1 MPDGLTRQATGAIT
15 ALGLTLGGGAWRR
28 ISFNPIAVRTPLTMK
43 ALLSF
48 AALAV
53 TALAL
58 QGLPAK
64 AQDSTSGSTST
75 SSSGSTSAS
84 TSRSGSSTT
93 SGTSGN
99 TQNQRTNQRVNST
112 TNNSIPI
119 TFNSADPAGAAGTNG
134 TNGAG
139 SGGSST
145 PGGSTGA
152 PYYGQSDITVRTTP
166 TVYAPP
172 VSGGN
177 PCTLA
182 VSGGV
187 SVIGWGAAAGG
198 TFVDQDCADRQKI
211 AMIHNAGYAKAAQ
224 ELMCNDKATYLAF
237 KGTTTPCNPRP
248 QFDPPTPTQPIVQ
261 QQPQPLGP
269 PPAQRVTIKDASN
282 LPRCSRTITDNCYGG

>member
-1 MPDGLTRQATGAIT
+1 
-15 ALGLTLGGGAWRR
+15 
-28 ISFNPIAVRTPLTMK
+28 
-43 ALLSF
+43 
-48 AALAV
+48 
-53 TALAL
+53 
-58 QGLPAK
+58 
-64 AQDSTSGSTST
+64 
-75 SSSGSTSAS
+75 
-84 TSRSGSSTT
+84 
-93 SGTSGN
+93 
-99 TQNQRTNQRVNST
+99 VNAT
-112 TNNSIPI
+112 TNIPI
-119 TFNSADPAGAAGTNG
+119 TFNATDPPGANGANG
-134 TNGAG
+134 TNGGGASGGG
-139 SGGSST
+139 SGGGSST

-152 PYYGQSDITVRTTP
+152 PFYGQSDVTIRTTP

-237 KGTTTPCNPRP
+237 RGTTTPCNPRP
-248 QFDPPTPTQPIVQ
+248 QFDGTPPAGPMVQ
-261 QQPQPLGP
+261 QQPQQLAP
-269 PPAQRVTIKDASN
+269 PPQPVVTSSVVKDRTN

>member
-1 MPDGLTRQATGAIT
+1 
-15 ALGLTLGGGAWRR
+15 
-28 ISFNPIAVRTPLTMK
+28 MK
-43 ALLSF
+43 SLFSF

-64 AQDSTSGSTST
+64 AQTSTSGSGST

-84 TSRSGSSTT
+84 TSGSSTT
-93 SGTSGN
+93 SGASAN
-99 TQNQRTNQRVNST
+99 QQQQRTNQRVNST
-112 TNNSIPI
+112 TNNTIPI
-119 TFNSADPAGAAGTNG
+119 SVSVDPAGPAGANG

-145 PGGSTGA
+145 PGGSTGQ

-198 TFVDQDCADRQKI
+198 TFVDKDCADRQKI
-211 AMIHNAGYAKAAQ
+211 AMIHNAGYAKAAR
-224 ELMCNDKATYLAF
+224 ELMCNDQATYLAF
-237 KGTTTPCNPRP
+237 RGSETPCNPRP
-248 QFDPPTPTQPIVQ
+248 QFDGTPAAGPGP
-261 QQPQPLGP
+261 QPQPITRTTSAQP
-269 PPAQRVTIKDASN
+269 FQPAGRFACMDARGREVASGT
-282 LPRCSRTITDNCYGG
+282 PGASCGYI

>member
-1 MPDGLTRQATGAIT
+1 
-15 ALGLTLGGGAWRR
+15 
-28 ISFNPIAVRTPLTMK
+28 MK
-43 ALLSF
+43 AFLSF

-53 TALAL
+53 TGLAL
-58 QGLPAK
+58 QAMPAK

-99 TQNQRTNQRVNST
+99 SQQQRTNQNVRST
-112 TNNSIPI
+112 TNNNIPI
-119 TFNSADPAGAAGTNG
+119 TFNGAGATDPAGANGVNG
-134 TNGAG
+134 TNGGGA
-139 SGGSST
+139 GSST

-152 PYYGQSDITVRTTP
+152 PFYGQSDVTIRTTP

-211 AMIHNAGYAKAAQ
+211 AMIHNAGYAKAAR

-237 KGTTTPCNPRP
+237 RGTETPCNARP
-248 QFDPPTPTQPIVQ
+248 QFDGPPVAGQPVPIVRQQPTP
-261 QQPQPLGP
+261 LAP
-269 PPAQRVTIKDASN
+269 PPQQIVTKDRTN

>member
-1 MPDGLTRQATGAIT
+1 
-15 ALGLTLGGGAWRR
+15 
-28 ISFNPIAVRTPLTMK
+28 MK
-43 ALLSF
+43 VISF

-58 QGLPAK
+58 QSYRAE
-64 AQDSTSGSTST
+64 AQTSTSGSNST
-75 SSSGSTSAS
+75 SSSGSTSSSA
-84 TSRSGSSTT
+84 SGSASGASTT
-93 SGTSGN
+93 SGTSSN
-99 TQNQRTNQRVNST
+99 QQRTNQRVQST
-112 TNNSIPI
+112 TNIPI
-119 TFNSADPAGAAGTNG
+119 TFNSADPAGG
-134 TNGAG
+134 G
-139 SGGSST
+139 SGGGAAGAGTTSGGTST

-198 TFVDQDCADRQKI
+198 TFVDKDCADRQKI

-224 ELMCNDKATYLAF
+224 ELMCNDRATYMAF
-237 KGTTTPCNPRP
+237 RGTDKPCNPRP
-248 QFDPPTPTQPIVQ
+248 EFDGPASPQPMVQ
-261 QQPQPLGP
+261 RQPQPVQIAP
-269 PPAQRVTIKDASN
+269 VPQQTVTKDRTN
-282 LPRCSRTITDNCYGG
+282 LPRCSRTITDNCYSG

>member
-1 MPDGLTRQATGAIT
+1 MK
-15 ALGLTLGGGAWRR
+15 TLR
-28 ISFNPIAVRTPLTMK
+28 
-43 ALLSF
+43 SF

-58 QGLPAK
+58 QSLPTK
-64 AQDSTSGSTST
+64 AQDSTST
-75 SSSGSTSAS
+75 SSSGSTSSSNSSSGSAS
-84 TSRSGSSTT
+84 GSRSGASTT
-93 SGTSGN
+93 SGTSS
-99 TQNQRTNQRVNST
+99 NQQRSNQRVNAT
-112 TNNSIPI
+112 TNIPI
-119 TFNSADPAGAAGTNG
+119 TFNSTDPAGANGTNG
-134 TNGAG
+134 TNGGGA
-139 SGGSST
+139 SGGGSNT
-145 PGGSTGA
+145 PGGSSGQ
-152 PYYGQSDITVRTTP
+152 PFYGQSDITVRTTP

-237 KGTTTPCNPRP
+237 RGTTTPCNPRP
-248 QFDPPTPTQPIVQ
+248 QFDGTPVAGPVA
-261 QQPQPLGP
+261 PQPLSP
-269 PPAQRVTIKDASN
+269 PPPVTRTTSAQPFQPTGRFACMDARGREVASGTAGAS
-282 LPRCSRTITDNCYGG
+282 CGYI

>member
-1 MPDGLTRQATGAIT
+1 
-15 ALGLTLGGGAWRR
+15 
-28 ISFNPIAVRTPLTMK
+28 MK
-43 ALLSF
+43 ALFSF

-58 QGLPAK
+58 LAQAK

-84 TSRSGSSTT
+84 SSRSGSSTT

-99 TQNQRTNQRVNST
+99 TQNQRTNQNVRST
-112 TNNSIPI
+112 TNNNIPI
-119 TFNSADPAGAAGTNG
+119 TFNGAGAADPPAATNAA
-134 TNGAG
+134 NG
-139 SGGSST
+139 SNGG
-145 PGGSTGA
+145 PTGA
-152 PYYGQSDITVRTTP
+152 PYYGQSDVTIRTTP

-198 TFVDQDCADRQKI
+198 TFVDKDCADRQKI

-237 KGTTTPCNPRP
+237 RGTNTPCNARP
-248 QFDPPTPTQPIVQ
+248 EFDGPPVAGQPTPIIQR
-261 QQPQPLGP
+261 QPQPLAP
-269 PPAQRVTIKDASN
+269 PPAAMVTKDRTN
-282 LPRCSRTITDNCYGG
+282 LPRCSRTVTDNCWAG

>member
-1 MPDGLTRQATGAIT
+1 
-15 ALGLTLGGGAWRR
+15 
-28 ISFNPIAVRTPLTMK
+28 MK
-43 ALLSF
+43 AVLLSF

-58 QGLPAK
+58 QALPVK

-99 TQNQRTNQRVNST
+99 TQNQRTNQNVRST
-112 TNNSIPI
+112 TNNNIPI
-119 TFNSADPAGAAGTNG
+119 TFNDPAGANG
-134 TNGAG
+134 TNGVGGASG
-139 SGGSST
+139 GGSST

-152 PYYGQSDITVRTTP
+152 PFYGQSDVTIRTTP

-237 KGTTTPCNPRP
+237 RGTTTPCNPRP
-248 QFDPPTPTQPIVQ
+248 QFDGTPPVVGQPAPVPAPQPVPLQRVSTNQPI
-261 QQPQPLGP
+261 
-269 PPAQRVTIKDASN
+269 KDRTN

>member
-1 MPDGLTRQATGAIT
+1 
-15 ALGLTLGGGAWRR
+15 
-28 ISFNPIAVRTPLTMK
+28 MK
-43 ALLSF
+43 SLFSF

-53 TALAL
+53 TGLAL
-58 QGLPAK
+58 LQMPAK

-99 TQNQRTNQRVNST
+99 SQQQRTNQNVRST
-112 TNNSIPI
+112 TNNTIPI
-119 TFNSADPAGAAGTNG
+119 TLNAGGGGNGTNG
-134 TNGAG
+134 TNATDPAGANGANG
-139 SGGSST
+139 SNGGGN
-145 PGGSTGA
+145 GGATGA
-152 PYYGQSDITVRTTP
+152 PFYSQSDVTVRTTP

-198 TFVDQDCADRQKI
+198 TFVDKDCADRQKI

-224 ELMCNDKATYLAF
+224 ELMCNDRATYMAF
-237 KGTTTPCNPRP
+237 RGTQTPCNARP
-248 QFDPPTPTQPIVQ
+248 EFDGPGTPQPIVQ
-261 QQPQPLGP
+261 QQPQQIAP
-269 PPAQRVTIKDASN
+269 PPQQMVTKDRTT
-282 LPRCSRTITDNCYGG
+282 LPRCSRTITDNCWGG

>member
-1 MPDGLTRQATGAIT
+1 MQGNT
-15 ALGLTLGGGAWRR
+15 
-28 ISFNPIAVRTPLTMK
+28 NMK
-43 ALLSF
+43 MLRSF

-53 TALAL
+53 SALLL
-58 QGLPAK
+58 QAMPSK

-75 SSSGSTSAS
+75 SGSGSTSS
-84 TSRSGSSTT
+84 SSSRSGSSTT

-99 TQNQRTNQRVNST
+99 SQQQRTNQRVNST

-119 TFNSADPAGAAGTNG
+119 SVSVDPAGPAGANG

-139 SGGSST
+139 SGGGGSST

-152 PYYGQSDITVRTTP
+152 PFYGQSDITVRTTP

-198 TFVDQDCADRQKI
+198 TFVDEDCANRQKI
-211 AMIHNAGYAKAAQ
+211 AMIHNAGYAAAAR

-237 KGTTTPCNPRP
+237 RGTTTPCNPRP
-248 QFDPPTPTQPIVQ
+248 QFDGPAPAQPIVQ
-261 QQPQPLGP
+261 QQPQPVPL
-269 PPAQRVTIKDASN
+269 QRVTTNAPILDRTN
-282 LPRCSRTITDNCYGG
+282 LPRCRGPNDQGPCYGG

>member
-1 MPDGLTRQATGAIT
+1 
-15 ALGLTLGGGAWRR
+15 
-28 ISFNPIAVRTPLTMK
+28 MK
-43 ALLSF
+43 ALYSF

-64 AQDSTSGSTST
+64 AQDSVSGSTST

-84 TSRSGSSTT
+84 SSRSGASTT
-93 SGTSGN
+93 SGTSANQQRQN
-99 TQNQRTNQRVNST
+99 TRQNAT
-112 TNNSIPI
+112 TNNSTSVPI
-119 TFNSADPAGAAGTNG
+119 TFNDPAGAAGTNG
-134 TNGAG
+134 AG
-139 SGGSST
+139 GGGSST

-152 PYYGQSDITVRTTP
+152 PFYGQSDITVRTTP

-237 KGTTTPCNPRP
+237 RGTQTPCNPRP
-248 QFDPPTPTQPIVQ
+248 QFDGTPAAGPVA
-261 QQPQPLGP
+261 PQPLGP
-269 PPAQRVTIKDASN
+269 PPPVTRTTSAFQPAGRFACMDARGREVPSGT
-282 LPRCSRTITDNCYGG
+282 PGASCGYI